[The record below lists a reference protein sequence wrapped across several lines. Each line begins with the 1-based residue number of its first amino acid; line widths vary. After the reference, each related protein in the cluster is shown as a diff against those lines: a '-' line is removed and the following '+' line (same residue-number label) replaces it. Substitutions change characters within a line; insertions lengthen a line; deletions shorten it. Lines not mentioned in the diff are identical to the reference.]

1 MLATRLC
8 ITKNWSVTRSN
19 PAAGLIRD
27 RSVDDSCDRPRGCES
42 VVTLAP
48 PIDKMTYRGPAKVT
62 APHRLGPGALTT
74 MVIGSMIGSGV
85 FSLPK
90 NMAAGAGPLAILI
103 GWGITGIGILAF
115 AFVYKSLAIRQ
126 PTLDAGP
133 YAYAKAGFGPFIGF
147 ASAWGYWISVS
158 VGNVSYAVVMFSAMS
173 YFFPVFGAGNS
184 WQAILGASV
193 VLWVIHALIL
203 LRINPTERWSRRR

>member
-1 MLATRLC
+1 M
-8 ITKNWSVTRSN
+8 
-19 PAAGLIRD
+19 
-27 RSVDDSCDRPRGCES
+27 
-42 VVTLAP
+42 VTLAAAAGAMPGSASAATAAAP
-48 PIDKMTYRGPAKVT
+48 PK
-62 APHRLGPGALTT
+62 LGLGALTA

-85 FSLPK
+85 FSLPQ
-90 NMAAGAGPLAILI
+90 NMAAQAGPLAILI

-158 VGNVSYAVVMFSAMS
+158 VGNVSYAVVMFSAMLDDCVMMATPLPPS
-173 YFFPVFGAGNS
+173 GSLMP
-184 WQAILGASV
+184 
-193 VLWVIHALIL
+193 
-203 LRINPTERWSRRR
+203 PCWSGHKSAPSR